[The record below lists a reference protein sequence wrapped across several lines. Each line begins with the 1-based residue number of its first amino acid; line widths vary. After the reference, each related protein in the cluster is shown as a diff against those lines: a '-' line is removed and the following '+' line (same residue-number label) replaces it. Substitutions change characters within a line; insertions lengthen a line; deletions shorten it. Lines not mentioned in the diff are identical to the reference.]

1 MRYAY
6 AAGLAVLTS
15 IWCGSATAET
25 TLCTEITSVPV
36 TIKAQGIYCFKKD
49 LTSSVASGN
58 IIQINASNV
67 TIDMNGRK
75 LGGFT
80 AGANTQVV
88 GIAATNRRNITLRNG
103 TVQGFRRGIVIDGTT
118 DSTGYVLE
126 DLRIEGNT
134 QTGIEVGGTNGIV
147 RNNLV
152 TNTGLASL
160 LNNTAIGILLKDSSR
175 AVVRGNLISY
185 VLGTSQ
191 ARGVSVDGS
200 SMVEISDNTILDVGA
215 AYGAI
220 SESMRGIPPPLPWP
234 AIVCSIWSATIL
246 RSASTNPSLSTD
258 STATTTPRA
267 AINMGSRA
275 ATSA

>member
-1 MRYAY
+1 M
-6 AAGLAVLTS
+6 TS

-80 AGANTQVV
+80 AGANTQAV

-160 LNNTAIGILLKDSSR
+160 VNNTAIGILLKDSSR

-191 ARGVSVDGS
+191 ARGVSVNGS

-215 AYGAI
+215 AYGGNFGIHARDTTAI
-220 SESMRGIPPPLPWP
+220 TVAGNRLLNLVSNYTSIGFYESELVDGFDCYDNSTRGYQYGQSGCDFS
-234 AIVCSIWSATIL
+234 V
-246 RSASTNPSLSTD
+246 N
-258 STATTTPRA
+258 
-267 AINMGSRA
+267 NQFH
-275 ATSA
+275 